1 MFFNYVQ
8 LIFSSLVSSLPL
20 LLVWLAGAGLAIG
33 RWKRHPQV
41 SKLALTGFL
50 VLILQIMLSTAWV
63 TLSSYWHFETGMTA
77 QFTYAADIA
86 VNLAFISLRLAGF
99 VLIVLAV
106 FQGRRGAHSGAA
118 QVSAE
123 AAS

>member
-1 MFFNYVQ
+1 MYFNYVQ
-8 LIFSSLVSSLPL
+8 LIFSSLVGSLPL

-41 SKLALTGFL
+41 SKLALAGFL
-50 VLILQIMLSTAWV
+50 VLILQIILNTAWV
-63 TLSSYWHFETGMTA
+63 TLSTYWHIETGMTV

-86 VNLAFISLRLAGF
+86 VNLAFIALRLAGF
-99 VLIVLAV
+99 VLVVLAV
-106 FQGRRGAHSGAA
+106 FQGRRSAQTSPA

-123 AAS
+123 VAS